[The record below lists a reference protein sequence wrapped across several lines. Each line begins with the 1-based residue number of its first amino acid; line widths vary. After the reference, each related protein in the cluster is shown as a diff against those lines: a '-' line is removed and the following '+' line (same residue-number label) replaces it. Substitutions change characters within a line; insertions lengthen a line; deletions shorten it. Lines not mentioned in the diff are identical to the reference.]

1 MKVKRA
7 VIDTN
12 VLISAALIR
21 GSVPAA
27 LVNLVL
33 QHGCILFSEATF
45 AELETRLWRPKFDR
59 YVSIEIR
66 KLLLHDLSAAAQWV
80 EPSAFD
86 LAAHANFSRDADDDK
101 FIHLAIAAGADL
113 LVSGD
118 EDLLSLHPVQDIPVL
133 APRAALT
140 IVGSWHA

>member
-59 YVSIEIR
+59 YVNIEIR
-66 KLLLHDLSAAAQWV
+66 KLLLHDLSAAAHWV

-101 FIHLAIAAGADL
+101 FVRLAIAARAEL

-118 EDLLSLHPVQDIPVL
+118 QDLLSLHPVQDIPVL